1 MDRLKLR
8 DRLGFLGSTRWR
20 VSVALL
26 FMAILP
32 VALIVAFSYRTA
44 RETVFQ
50 RLDANLNAVA
60 DLKHTEVMQ
69 WRSLV
74 ISDTLLLAN
83 NFLNQEHI
91 TTILNPNAD
100 EALRDAFANFLTEN
114 LISLQNARAGYVEIL
129 FVDREGNIFIS
140 TDPERVGENVADW
153 EAVSQTFASQTERY
167 IENIHTRNGYPEMS
181 FGHAIHQVNPA
192 AMIPME
198 LINSAVIIRVNLEQS
213 LYPLISAWPASGETG
228 EILLVTERDG
238 EWVFASPL
246 RFDESQPLRLTL
258 PESQLEEVRSASI
271 SSARNQILE
280 TTDYKGATVLSGYR
294 RIPQLDWGLLIQQDR
309 AEALA
314 PVEQLRSSWI
324 AAALFVLLV
333 ALLVATV
340 LARSLTDPLHELT
353 RAARRVG
360 SGDLSIK
367 VGLNR
372 KDEFGEL
379 SNAFNNMIDSVR
391 DHARR
396 IEQHTQELQAL
407 VNLSDTFMSTMDTR
421 SVLERALHEVIRAT
435 QVDGG
440 TAVMMLEGGNE
451 FQTMAVIGLSQDLLN
466 LRYPLDSHTASGYAM
481 RQRKVITSTDIRR
494 ETRFSIPPA
503 ASKLGILGLLSAP
516 MVIEGR
522 PVGALSVASLTPRT
536 FSQDELELT
545 QAIANHTAVALE
557 RIKLI
562 DDLED
567 SYDRTLGSLA
577 VALDTR
583 DRETEGHSQRVVA
596 YTQALAERLG
606 VPAEKMQ
613 EISRGALLHDIGKI
627 GIPDSIL
634 HKTGKLTS
642 EEWQIVRKHPEWG
655 KQILAGIRFLE
666 APAEMVFS
674 HHEHWDGGGYPRG
687 LKGEEIPFGAR
698 IFAVVDAFDAITSYR
713 PYRSAASYENARIE
727 IRAGRGTQFDPKVV
741 DAFLEFTKEDWARLR
756 GETGASSDGKA
767 TRDMGSLRRVGSG
780 QLQAMNVIISALTSS
795 LEQSEM
801 LERTAQKLVDV
812 TRAESAGIYLMANG
826 SNALDFV
833 AGSGIP
839 DELVKPGDYLD
850 GIFRSEILMRGQPG
864 FTEDLATA
872 SDPSLNAIAQLNPAW
887 KSCLSLPIREGQ
899 RVAGTLVV
907 FSRSPY
913 VFDQD
918 DTDLFEQV
926 AKQLGPAILNAR
938 AHEKIRRQA
947 ITDRLTGAYNRHY
960 LDDFLSIEVKR
971 CQRYQRPLSLVLLD
985 IDHFKT
991 CNDRAGHQTGDQAL
1005 RDVVQLLNLGIRS
1018 VDLVAR
1024 YGGEE
1029 FLVVLPE
1036 TEAVG
1041 AVEAAERV
1049 RILIEKHPFPCGKL
1063 TASLGVVSCP
1073 YKDGDAPDANEL
1085 ISRADQA
1092 LYQAK
1097 KEGRNRVELWAKRA

>member
-1 MDRLKLR
+1 MDRLKLT
-8 DRLGFLGSTRWR
+8 DRLAFFGRTRWR

-32 VALIVAFSYRTA
+32 VALIVAFSYNTA

-50 RLDANLNAVA
+50 RLHANLNAIA
-60 DLKHTEVMQ
+60 DLKRDEVMQ

-74 ISDTLLLAN
+74 ISDTLLLAD
-83 NFLNQEHI
+83 NFLNQEPI

-129 FVDREGNIFIS
+129 FVDREGDIFIS

-153 EAVSQTFASQTERY
+153 EVVSRTFASQTERY
-167 IENIHTRNGYPEMS
+167 VENIHTENGFPEMS
-181 FGHAIHQVNPA
+181 FGHALHQVNPA

-198 LINSAVIIRVNLEQS
+198 LINSVVIIRVNLEES

-228 EILLVTERDG
+228 EILLVTERDD

-246 RFDESQPLRLTL
+246 KFDESQPLSLSL
-258 PESQLEEVRSASI
+258 PESQVEEVRSASI

-280 TTDYKGATVLSGYR
+280 TTDYKGSTVLSGYR
-294 RIPQLDWGLLIQQDR
+294 RIPQLDWGLLIQQDM

-314 PVEQLRSSWI
+314 PVEQLRNSW
-324 AAALFVLLV
+324 AAAAIFVLLV
-333 ALLVATV
+333 ALLLATV
-340 LARSLTDPLHELT
+340 LARSLTDPLQELT
-353 RAARRVG
+353 GAARRVAA
-360 SGDLSIK
+360 GDLVTK
-367 VGLNR
+367 VGLSR

-379 SNAFNNMIDSVR
+379 SSAFNNMIDSVG

-396 IEQHTQELQAL
+396 IERQTQELQAL

-421 SVLERALHEVIRAT
+421 SMLERALHEVIRAT
-435 QVDGG
+435 KGDGG
-440 TAVMMLEGGNE
+440 TAALMLDGGKE
-451 FQTMAVIGLSQDLLN
+451 FQTMSVIGLSQDLLN
-466 LRYPLDSHTASGYAM
+466 QRYPLDLHTASGYAM
-481 RQRKVITSTDIRR
+481 RQRKVIASFDMRQ
-494 ETRFSIPPA
+494 ETRFSIPPS

-516 MVIEGR
+516 MVIDGR

-536 FSQDELELT
+536 FSQDEIGMT

-567 SYDRTLGSLA
+567 SYDRTLSSLA

-583 DRETEGHSQRVVA
+583 DRETEGHSKRVVA
-596 YTQALAERLG
+596 YTQALAGRLG
-606 VPAEKMQ
+606 VPAEQMQ
-613 EISRGALLHDIGKI
+613 DISRGALLHDIGKI
-627 GIPDSIL
+627 GIPDVIL
-634 HKTGKLTS
+634 HKTGKLTR
-642 EEWQIVRKHPEWG
+642 EEWVVMRKHPEWG

-666 APAEMVFS
+666 GPADMVLA

-687 LKGEEIPFGAR
+687 LKGEETPFGAR

-713 PYRSAASYENARIE
+713 PYRAAASYENARIE
-727 IRAGRGTQFDPKVV
+727 IRAGRGSQFDPQVV
-741 DAFLEFTKEDWARLR
+741 DAFLAFTKEDWTRLR
-756 GETGASSDGKA
+756 GETSISPDGK
-767 TRDMGSLRRVGSG
+767 TGRDMGSLRRVGSG

-795 LEQSEM
+795 LEQAEM

-812 TRAESAGIYLMANG
+812 TRAESAGIYLTANG
-826 SNALDFV
+826 SNGLDFV

-839 DELVKPGDYLD
+839 DELMTPGETLD
-850 GIFRSEILMRGQPG
+850 GIFRSEILVRGQTG
-864 FTEDLATA
+864 FTEDLATT
-872 SDPSLNAIAQLNPAW
+872 SEPSMNAIGKLNPAW
-887 KSCLSLPIREGQ
+887 KSCLSLPIREGE
-899 RVAGTLVV
+899 RVAGTLMV
-907 FSRSPY
+907 FSRTPY
-913 VFDQD
+913 IFDQD
-918 DTDLFEQV
+918 DADLFEQV
-926 AKQLGPAILNAR
+926 AKQLGPAIVNTR

-991 CNDRAGHQTGDQAL
+991 CNDRAGHQAGDLAL
-1005 RDVVQLLNLGIRS
+1005 RDAVRLLNLGLRS

-1029 FLVVLPE
+1029 FLMVLPE
-1036 TEAVG
+1036 TEAAG

-1049 RILIEKHPFPCGKL
+1049 RILIERHPFPCGKL
-1063 TASLGVVSCP
+1063 TASLGVVFSA
-1073 YKDGDAPDANEL
+1073 YDDGDAPDANEL

-1092 LYQAK
+1092 LYRAK
-1097 KEGRNRVELWAKRA
+1097 KEGRNRVELWAKRK